1 MSKEEKEVKALEKQD
16 NESLAD
22 SKKIDLYINN
32 NQEDQEQGI
41 SIMNVFTTL
50 GKRFHLYVFVMI
62 ATFLLGL
69 LVPTLMYTFKDK
81 RESAVAVLGFDYE
94 GAEQEKAPDGSP
106 FDITL
111 IKSSYIV
118 QNALDN
124 VTLTKK
130 VTTAQIQSN
139 ITITRPLTDDTKR
152 MQEVI
157 QELKDAKHNDY
168 AELVKNFQLKYRNQY
183 FIFLQNGF
191 SENNGRNKVK
201 LDTNDLN
208 HLLSAI
214 TNAYNDYYVDT
225 YLVKSLPDDLLSA
238 VNEDTLDYLE
248 ILDNVSASLDYLAR
262 YCNDRAASLPN
273 YRTKDG
279 VSFADLSNI
288 ISTLQSVDIQ
298 YIYSYIDLN
307 NIYKDKLVL
316 KTYCEMQK
324 KQAELDLAEEN
335 THIATL
341 ESSIASFPTGSI
353 SIQAQDGTQT
363 NVPYVNPEKNK
374 LELELTA
381 ANENKSALQ
390 EKIKKLE
397 DRIAK
402 LDGPEATAEQ
412 KAKADEYVS
421 NALVDARKVYTTVSN
436 NTEELFNSNAYQSR
450 YMHKITTS
458 DSERFSESLKLFL
471 IGAAAGLAVGLV
483 AWVADAFIIE
493 FKAVKKANE
502 NKEAN

>member
-1 MSKEEKEVKALEKQD
+1 MSKEEKELKAQPEVN

-22 SKKIDLYINN
+22 SKKIDLYIN

-81 RESAVAVLGFDYE
+81 RESAVAVLGFDYA

-130 VTTAQIQSN
+130 VTTAQVQAN
-139 ITITRPLTDDTKR
+139 LTISRPLTDDTKR

-157 QELKDAKHNDY
+157 QELKEAKHNDY

-183 FIFLQNGF
+183 FVFLQNGF
-191 SENNGRNKVK
+191 KDGNNKIK
-201 LDTNDLN
+201 LDSNDLN

-214 TNAYNDYYVDT
+214 TNAYNDYYVET
-225 YLVKSLPDDLLSA
+225 YLVKNLPDNYLDA
-238 VNEDTLDYLE
+238 INEETLDYLE
-248 ILDNVSASLDYLAR
+248 ILDQVSASLNYLAS

-279 VSFADLSNI
+279 VSFSDLSTI
-288 ISTLQSVDIQ
+288 INTLQSVDIQ

-324 KQAELDLAEEN
+324 KQAELDLAEVN
-335 THIATL
+335 NQIATL
-341 ESSIASFPTGSI
+341 ESAIASFPDGSI
-353 SIQAQDGTQT
+353 SVQAPDGTQT
-363 NVPYVNPEKNK
+363 NVPYTDPEKNR
-374 LELELTA
+374 LELELTT

-390 EKIKKLE
+390 EKIDKLT

-402 LDGPEATAEQ
+402 LDGPEATADQ
-412 KAKADEYVS
+412 KQKRMNMS
-421 NALVDARKVYTTVSN
+421 PML
-436 NTEELFNSNAYQSR
+436 
-450 YMHKITTS
+450 
-458 DSERFSESLKLFL
+458 
-471 IGAAAGLAVGLV
+471 
-483 AWVADAFIIE
+483 
-493 FKAVKKANE
+493 
-502 NKEAN
+502 

>member
-1 MSKEEKEVKALEKQD
+1 MSKEEKELKAQPEAN

-32 NQEDQEQGI
+32 QEDQEQGI
-41 SIMNVFTTL
+41 SIMNVFSTL

-81 RESAVAVLGFDYE
+81 KESAVAVLGFDYA
-94 GAEQEKAPDGSP
+94 GAEEGKAPDGSP

-130 VTTAQIQSN
+130 VTTAQVQSN

-157 QELKDAKHNDY
+157 QELKEAKHNDY
-168 AELVKNFQLKYRNQY
+168 AELVKNFQLQYRNQY

-191 SENNGRNKVK
+191 KDGNNKIK
-201 LDTNDLN
+201 LDSNDLN

-225 YLVKSLPDDLLSA
+225 YLVKNLPDNLLDA
-238 VNEDTLDYLE
+238 INEETLDYLE
-248 ILDNVSASLDYLAR
+248 ILDQVSASLNYLAN
-262 YCNDRAASLPN
+262 YCNDRAASLPG

-279 VSFADLSNI
+279 VSFSDLANI

-316 KTYCEMQK
+316 KTYYEMQL
-324 KQAELDLAEEN
+324 KQVDLDLTEVEN
-335 THIATL
+335 QIDTL
-341 ESSIASFPTGSI
+341 KSAISSFPDGSI
-353 SIQAQDGTQT
+353 SVQSPDGTPV
-363 NVPYVNPEKNK
+363 NVPYTDPEKNR
-374 LELELTA
+374 LELELTT
-381 ANENKSALQ
+381 ANENKSAL
-390 EKIKKLE
+390 EERKAVLF
-397 DRIAK
+397 DRITK

-412 KAKADEYVS
+412 KAKADEYVT
-421 NALVDARKVYTTVSN
+421 NALADARNVYTMVSEN
-436 NTEELFNSNAYQSR
+436 ADELFNSNAYQSR

-458 DSERFSESLKLFL
+458 DSEKFSDNLKLFL
-471 IGAAAGLAVGLV
+471 IGAAAGLAIGLV

-502 NKEAN
+502 NKEAK

>member
-1 MSKEEKEVKALEKQD
+1 MSKEEKELKVQPEAN

-32 NQEDQEQGI
+32 QEDQEQGI
-41 SIMNVFTTL
+41 SIMNVFSTL

-81 RESAVAVLGFDYE
+81 KESAVAVLGFDYA
-94 GAEQEKAPDGSP
+94 GAEEGKAPDGSP

-130 VTTAQIQSN
+130 VTTAQVQAN

-168 AELVKNFQLKYRNQY
+168 ADLVKNFQLQYRNQY

-191 SENNGRNKVK
+191 KDGNNKIK
-201 LDTNDLN
+201 LDSNDLN

-225 YLVKSLPDDLLSA
+225 YLVKNLPDNLLDA
-238 VNEDTLDYLE
+238 INEETLDYLE
-248 ILDNVSASLDYLAR
+248 ILDNVSASLNYLAN
-262 YCNDRAASLPN
+262 YCNDRAASLPG

-279 VSFADLSNI
+279 VSFSDLANI

-324 KQAELDLAEEN
+324 KQAELDLVEVN
-335 THIATL
+335 NHIATL
-341 ESSIASFPTGSI
+341 ESAIASFPDGSI
-353 SIQAQDGTQT
+353 SVQTPEGTQV
-363 NVPYVNPEKNK
+363 NVPYTDPEKNR

-390 EKIKKLE
+390 ERITKLE
-397 DRIAK
+397 DRITK

-412 KAKADEYVS
+412 KAKADEYVT
-421 NALVDARKVYTTVSN
+421 NALADARNVYTMVN
-436 NTEELFNSNAYQSR
+436 ENADELFNSNAYQSR

-458 DSERFSESLKLFL
+458 DSEKFSDNLKLFL

-502 NKEAN
+502 NKEA